1 MSKLAN
7 YLNQY
12 IVGNV
17 FDRPSI
23 CRQYSTDRSILQ
35 ISPRL
40 VVFPESSEDIQ
51 ALLRFTNQLAM
62 RNFRLPVTLRGTGLD
77 KTGAA
82 IGDGLIISTEKL
94 NHIEELDLRG
104 RLVRAQPGVTLG
116 QLNSALAL
124 QGLTLPIDYDPRA
137 TLGGLIANCP
147 NDDISDKYGG
157 VFHYIERAVVVLSIV
172 VLIQLGPRTARN
184 L

>member
-82 IGDGLIISTEKL
+82 IGDGLIISTETQP
-94 NHIEELDLRG
+94 HR
-104 RLVRAQPGVTLG
+104 RARPTRSS
-116 QLNSALAL
+116 SAGAA
-124 QGLTLPIDYDPRA
+124 RC
-137 TLGGLIANCP
+137 N
-147 NDDISDKYGG
+147 
-157 VFHYIERAVVVLSIV
+157 
-172 VLIQLGPRTARN
+172 LGPTQFSSGFAGTDPAN
-184 L
+184 